1 MQIKLFA
8 QKCWWNWQ
16 PSRPGLCCTVFWP
29 GICSC
34 SSAHS
39 LDLPPIKNIV
49 IDFRRSIGIVKGL
62 THLKKI
68 MNSIYLGVI
77 QIIRDTQRRGGR
89 QSVTKPILLS
99 LAKHIFC
106 EIREQPK
113 LALFNKLFIN
123 RMWQLGWHEI
133 MLNEVKTWQNGW
145 L

>member
-49 IDFRRSIGIVKGL
+49 IDFHRSIGIVEGL

-68 MNSIYLGVI
+68 SEIHIVRCHSNNMWHSKW
-77 QIIRDTQRRGGR
+77 GR

-99 LAKHIFC
+99 LDKHIFC
-106 EIREQPK
+106 KIREQPK
-113 LALFNKLFIN
+113 FVLFNKLFKN
-123 RMWQLGWHEI
+123 RMWQLGSDEI